1 MTAWETVIGLEVHA
15 QLKTATKLFCGCPTT
30 FGATANHQ
38 TCPLCLGMP
47 GTLPVLNRRAV
58 ELAALLGLAVE
69 GTVHVRSVFDRKNY
83 FYPDLPKGYQITQM
97 DHPIVTGGGLWVET
111 EERGRRFIRLT
122 RIHMEED
129 AGMSAHGGA
138 GTTRVDLNRSGTP
151 LCEIVSEPD
160 VRSAAEAMAYLKA
173 LRSVLRYTGTS
184 DGNMEEG
191 SFRCDANISLRPVGA
206 EEFGTRVEIKN
217 LNSFR
222 FVGQAIDHEVRRQGA
237 ILESGGTVE
246 QQTRRFDSKA
256 GVTVFMRGKEDA
268 HDYRYFPEPDLLPLE
283 LDEAWLAQLA
293 GSLPELADSRARR
306 FASDWGLSAVDAAI
320 LVADRELA
328 EWFEAAV
335 EAAGP
340 EAAKALSNWTL
351 GEVLRQLK
359 EDGLDPAAIPLA
371 PGRLGQL
378 AALVAAGDISSSIAK
393 KVFAE
398 MWCNDGDPAEIIEAK
413 GWKQISDTSA
423 IDAEIAKVLAANP
436 KQVEQYRGGK
446 TQLKGFFVGQ
456 VMRATRGQANP
467 KLAAERLVH
476 ALVDLDNDEV

>member
-1 MTAWETVIGLEVHA
+1 MTAWEIVIGLEVHA

-30 FGATANHQ
+30 FGGAPNHQ

-47 GTLPVLNRRAV
+47 GTLPVLNRKAV
-58 ELAALLGLAVE
+58 ELAARLGLAVE
-69 GTVHVRSVFDRKNY
+69 GTVHSRSVFARKNY

-97 DHPIVTGGGLWVET
+97 DQPIVTGGGLWVET

-138 GTTRVDLNRSGTP
+138 GTTLVDLNRSGTP

-160 VRSAAEAMAYLKA
+160 VRSAAEAMAYMKA
-173 LRSVLRYTGTS
+173 LRSVLRYTDTS

-191 SFRCDANISLRPVGA
+191 SFRCDANISLRPVGSDA
-206 EEFGTRVEIKN
+206 LGTRVEIKN

-222 FVGQAIDHEVRRQGA
+222 FVGQAIEHEVRRQSA
-237 ILESGGTVE
+237 ILESGGEVQ

-256 GVTVFMRGKEDA
+256 GVTLFMRGKEDA
-268 HDYRYFPEPDLLPLE
+268 HDYRYFPEPDLLPLI
-283 LDEAWLAQLA
+283 LDEGWLDGIA
-293 GSLPELADSRARR
+293 GSVPELADSRARR
-306 FASDWGLSAVDAAI
+306 FVADWDLSPVDAAI
-320 LVADRELA
+320 LTADRELA

-335 EAAGP
+335 EAAGE
-340 EAAKALSNWTL
+340 EAASALANWTL

-359 EDGLDPAAIPLA
+359 EDGRGPAEIPLA
-371 PGRLGQL
+371 PKRLGQL
-378 AALVAAGDISSSIAK
+378 VALTDAEDISSSIAK

-398 MWCNDGDPAEIIEAK
+398 LWCNDGDPADIVEAK

-423 IDAEIAKVLAANP
+423 IDAEIQKVLAANP
-436 KQVEQYRGGK
+436 GQVAQYRGGK

-467 KLAAERLVH
+467 QLVAERLVD
-476 ALVDLDNDEV
+476 ALVHFDDDEV